1 MNDNITERRI
11 AKHTKR
17 KYLALIGLVVGIAL
31 ALVDIFTQGGLSA
44 WPILIILGCALDIAY
59 EMNQTRTLN
68 KIRAKE

>member
-44 WPILIILGCALDIAY
+44 WPILIIFGCSLDIAY
-59 EMNQTRTLN
+59 EMNQTRALN